1 MKGFCSDGD
10 IVIEMRTLTFTFLT
24 LALQL
29 MAAELAGTWVGS
41 FEIAGPNGQTQADRC
56 YMIVKQSGVRIT
68 GTVGPDGG
76 VQWTIQNGKADGDR
90 ITFAVFPPEGGR
102 LTFELRLAGGH
113 LKGEAR
119 GENQCMAFEAKVDL
133 TRKTD

>member
-24 LALQL
+24 LAFQL
-29 MAAELAGTWVGS
+29 MAAELTGTWVGS

-56 YMIVKQSGVRIT
+56 YMMVKQSGTRIT
-68 GTVGPDGG
+68 GTAGPDRG
-76 VQWTIQNGKADGDR
+76 VQWRIQDGKADGDR

-119 GENQCMAFEAKVDL
+119 GENQGMAFEAKVDL